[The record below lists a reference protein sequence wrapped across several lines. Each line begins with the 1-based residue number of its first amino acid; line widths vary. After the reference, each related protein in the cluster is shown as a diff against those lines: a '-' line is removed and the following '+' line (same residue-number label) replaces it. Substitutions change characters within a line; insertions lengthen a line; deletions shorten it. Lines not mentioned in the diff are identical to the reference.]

1 MGDDRLFALQRRERV
16 MDELRR
22 HGAVRVRDLA
32 RLLGVSELT
41 ARRDIAAL
49 AARGLLTRVHGG
61 ATLPTE
67 LEPPAAAVPA
77 RRPRGPAAAFTIG
90 MVVPSLDF
98 YWPPIVAGARASAAA
113 LGVQIQLR
121 GSSYDQA
128 EDRRQISR
136 LIAAQQVQG
145 LLLAPNLEGE
155 GADELID
162 WIGNL
167 PVPTILVER
176 QTPDWTPTPRQLEWV
191 RSDHA
196 LGLETAVRHL
206 YEHGHQRMGL
216 VLSKGSPTS
225 AHLSVGWRRA
235 CAALGLPA
243 EFVVRESVALDVP
256 GHREII
262 AGILERCRRHRTTAL
277 IVHSDPDAI
286 SIAQYLAEQGV
297 SIPGDIAMVSY
308 DDEVA
313 QLAEPAMTAIRPSKA
328 RVGRVAVEMM
338 VARLIEGRRRPP
350 QRVLILP
357 ELVIRNSSVNSA
369 AQIWSAPT
377 GDAAPYA

>member
-16 MDELRR
+16 MEELQL

-32 RLLGVSELT
+32 RILQVSELT
-41 ARRDIAAL
+41 VRRDIAAL
-49 AARGLLTRVHGG
+49 AARGLLTKVHGG

-67 LEPPAAAVPA
+67 LEPVGGAVGPG
-77 RRPRGPAAAFTIG
+77 RRPRSATAFTIG

-98 YWPPIVAGARASAAA
+98 YWPPIVSGARAAAAA

-121 GSSYDQA
+121 GSSYDQD
-128 EDRRQISR
+128 EDRRQITR

-145 LLLAPNLEGE
+145 LLLAPNVEGD
-155 GADELID
+155 GADEMID

-176 QTPDWTPTPRQLEWV
+176 HTPDWTPTPRQLEWV

-196 LGLETAVRHL
+196 LGLEMAVRHL
-206 YEHGHQRMGL
+206 YEHGHRRMGL

-225 AHLSVGWRRA
+225 AHLSVGWQRA
-235 CAALGLPA
+235 CANLGLPA

-262 AGILERCRRHRTTAL
+262 AGLLERCRRNHTTAL

-297 SIPGDIAMVSY
+297 AIPGDIAMVSY

-313 QLAEPAMTAIRPSKA
+313 QLAEPAMTAIRPSKS

-338 VARLIEGRRRPP
+338 VSRLVEGKRRPP
-350 QRVLILP
+350 QRVLVLP
-357 ELVIRNSSVNSA
+357 ELVIRNSSVNS
-369 AQIWSAPT
+369 SAPMWQAPL
-377 GDAAPYA
+377 GDGAPYA

>member
-32 RLLGVSELT
+32 RILEVSELT
-41 ARRDIAAL
+41 VRRDIAAL

-67 LEPPAAAVPA
+67 LDPATPAVPS
-77 RRPRGPAAAFTIG
+77 RRPRTAATAFTIG

-98 YWPPIVAGARASAAA
+98 YWPPIVSGARASAAA
-113 LGVQIQLR
+113 LGVHIQLR

-206 YEHGHQRMGL
+206 HEHGHRRMGL

-225 AHLSVGWRRA
+225 AHLSVGWQRA
-235 CAALGLPA
+235 CADLGLPA

-262 AGILERCRRHRTTAL
+262 SRILERCRHHRTTAL

-286 SIAQYLAEQGV
+286 SIAQYLAEQGL

-313 QLAEPAMTAIRPSKA
+313 QLAEPAMTAVRPSKS

-338 VARLIEGRRRPP
+338 VARLVEGKRRPP

-357 ELVIRNSSVNSA
+357 ELVIRNSSVNSSG
-369 AQIWSAPT
+369 QLWSAAT
-377 GDAAPYA
+377 GDAAPYT

>member
-1 MGDDRLFALQRRERV
+1 

-32 RLLGVSELT
+32 VALEVSELT
-41 ARRDIAAL
+41 IRRDIAAL
-49 AARGLLTRVHGG
+49 ASRGLLTRVHGG
-61 ATLPTE
+61 ATLPTD
-67 LEPPAAAVPA
+67 LEPGPSRRTRQAAATY
-77 RRPRGPAAAFTIG
+77 TIG

-98 YWPPIVAGARASAAA
+98 YWPSIVSGARAAAAA
-113 LGVQIQLR
+113 LGVSIQLR

-128 EDRRQISR
+128 EDRRQIAR

-145 LLLAPNLEGE
+145 LLLAPNLEGD
-155 GADELID
+155 GVDEMVD

-167 PVPTILVER
+167 PVPVILVER
-176 QTPDWTPTPRQLEWV
+176 QTPQPWTPTPRQLEWV

-206 YEHGHQRMGL
+206 HEQGHRRIGL

-225 AHLSVGWRRA
+225 AHLAVGWARA
-235 CAALGLPA
+235 CADLGLPDD
-243 EFVVRESVALDVP
+243 FVVRESVALDAP

-262 AGILERCRRHRTTAL
+262 KALLGRARRSRITGL
-277 IVHSDPDAI
+277 IVHSDPDAL
-286 SIAQYLAEQGV
+286 SIAQYLAEEGV
-297 SIPGDIAMVSY
+297 RIPGDMALVTY

-313 QLAEPAMTAIRPSKA
+313 HLAEPAMTAVRPPKH
-328 RVGRVAVEMM
+328 RVGREAVEMM
-338 VARLIEGRRRPP
+338 VSRLMEGKRRPP

-357 ELVIRNSSVNSA
+357 ELIIRNSSVNPARSR
-369 AQIWSAPT
+369 
-377 GDAAPYA
+377 